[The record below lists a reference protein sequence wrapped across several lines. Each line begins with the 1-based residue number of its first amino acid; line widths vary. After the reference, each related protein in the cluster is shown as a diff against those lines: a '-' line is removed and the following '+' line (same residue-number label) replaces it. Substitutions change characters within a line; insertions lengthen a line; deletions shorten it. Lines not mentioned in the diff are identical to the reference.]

1 VIVVSN
7 KYLLRVAPL
16 LIVLCVGVPA
26 TAALKTVPDVTL
38 KTAAG
43 DPVRLSELRG
53 KVVLVDFWASWCVPC
68 RTSFPALDAIYREY
82 HDRGVAVLAVN
93 LDERRRD
100 ADAFLSE
107 FPHTMPVLFDPN
119 GTSAEAF
126 AVQGMPSSFV
136 IDRSGNIRFTHVGY
150 TADVAAR
157 YRSEIAQ
164 LLGER
169 Q

>member
-1 VIVVSN
+1 VIVVSH
-7 KYLLRVAPL
+7 KSLLRVAPL

-53 KVVLVDFWASWCVPC
+53 RVVLVDFWASWCVPC

-107 FPHTMPVLFDPN
+107 FPHTMPVLFDPK